1 MRRGLICCFFLTVLI
16 SYVFAGNELGWLGST
31 SGDYVVY
38 KDSSWKSEAY
48 IGFLY
53 YNETS
58 IGTFLYI
65 PASKL
70 RVTVLFSCEDVD
82 GDLILTGQKITS
94 PRSNDELY
102 ILGVNYL
109 MDIVPSLYNKKIK
122 PEEKSKVI
130 KRSRKT
136 FNTEQFGSSCSFSY
150 ASFIPLFAL
159 ESIHDE
165 KGRAMLSLEKIG
177 RIKNGEDNTFFNFE
191 PIKIQKDGKGKKFKL
206 DNKAKK
212 ETISVEGIKFTLD
225 SQWTKIADNSFF
237 MKDIAFLTINRVQEK
252 QFDTIPN
259 DFASSVVKLFSMSR
273 PEMKLFFEE
282 NELREMKEGFLFST
296 LQYDSLTNKKMRDI
310 KTVIKQGKEYVIVS
324 LTVNDVC
331 YKQYKEYFE
340 TLF

>member
-1 MRRGLICCFFLTVLI
+1 MRRGLICCFFLAVMGML
-16 SYVFAGNELGWLGST
+16 FAENKVGWQGSI
-31 SGDYVVY
+31 SGDYIVY
-38 KDSSWKSEAY
+38 KDLSWKSEAY

-70 RVTVLFSCEDVD
+70 RITILFSCEDV
-82 GDLILTGQKITS
+82 GGELILTGQNITS

-102 ILGVNYL
+102 ILRVNYL

-122 PEEKSKVI
+122 PEETSKVI

-159 ESIHDE
+159 ESIYDA
-165 KGRAMLSLEKIG
+165 KGQAMFTLEKMG
-177 RIKNGEDNTFFNFE
+177 RIKSGEDNTFFNFE

-252 QFDTIPN
+252 QFNTIPG
-259 DFASSVVKLFSMSR
+259 DFASSVVKVFSMSR
-273 PEMKLFFEE
+273 PETKIFFEE
-282 NELREMKEGFLFST
+282 NELKETKEGFVFSV

-324 LTVNDVC
+324 LTVNDAC